1 MMTPFQVSILLWVVT
16 VTVVVLWK
24 VFGCKHF
31 WELVDKTEFESRLE
45 TVMKTCGKFPYLYSH
60 EVPDAAYKRVV
71 LAMRCN
77 KCGHAKIFKID
88 SR

>member
-1 MMTPFQVSILLWVVT
+1 MTPFQFSILLWVIT
-16 VTVVVLWK
+16 VTLFVLWRI
-24 VFGCKHF
+24 FGCKHF
-31 WELVDKTEFESRLE
+31 WELVDKTEMESRFE
-45 TVMKTCGKFPYLYSH
+45 TVMKTGGKFPYLYSH

>member
-1 MMTPFQVSILLWVVT
+1 MTPFQVSILLWGIT
-16 VTVVVLWK
+16 VTVIVLWK
-24 VFGCKHF
+24 VFACKHF
-31 WELVDKTEFESRLE
+31 WELVDKTEMESRIE
-45 TVMKTCGKFPYLYSH
+45 TIMKTCGKFSYLWPS
-60 EVPDAAYKRVV
+60 EVTEASYRRLV